1 MLRNDCPRLH
11 LYAKADAS
19 VQLASIGILGTLAG
33 NSGIYLIYII
43 ALYAYSSTIAN
54 RDTVLFHY
62 THIRKIEPF
71 PEDCC
76 YLYRRLSYQRTF
88 AMRVRNN

>member
-19 VQLASIGILGTLAG
+19 VQLARVGILGTLAG

-54 RDTVLFHY
+54 RDTVLTVLFDHS
-62 THIRKIEPF
+62 IIF
-71 PEDCC
+71 PSSFKDQQG
-76 YLYRRLSYQRTF
+76 LDISGRSIARL
-88 AMRVRNN
+88 